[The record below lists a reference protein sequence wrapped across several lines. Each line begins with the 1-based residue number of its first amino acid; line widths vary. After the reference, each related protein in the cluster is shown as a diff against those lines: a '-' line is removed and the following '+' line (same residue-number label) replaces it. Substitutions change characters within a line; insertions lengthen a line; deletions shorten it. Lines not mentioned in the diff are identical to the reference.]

1 MQDGNLIRR
10 AAAKDE
16 AAFEK
21 LLTLHEKSV
30 YNLCFRMAGNAEDA
44 RDLTQEVFL
53 RVWRTLGQYQFDAAF
68 TTWLYR
74 LTQNVCIDHL
84 RREKRRRHTSLT
96 VLDADDAEKEL
107 SVPDPAP
114 LPEEQVLYREK
125 QRAIREAMDALPEEQ
140 RVILELRVVRELPYE
155 EISDVLGIPAGTV
168 KSRLARARIAL
179 KKLLAAGNFF
189 ETPASNRVTDQQEV
203 RAR

>member
-1 MQDGNLIRR
+1 MQDDILIRR

-30 YNLCFRMAGNAEDA
+30 YNLCCRMAGNTEDA

-84 RREKRRRHTSLT
+84 RRQKRRQHVSLT
-96 VLDADDAEKEL
+96 VAEDGEEAREL
-107 SVPDPAP
+107 AIPDPAP
-114 LPEEQVLYREK
+114 LPEEQVLYNEK
-125 QRAIREAMDALPEEQ
+125 QRAIRAAMDALPADY
-140 RVILELRVVRELPYE
+140 RVILELRVVRSLPYE
-155 EISDVLGIPAGTV
+155 EISRVLDIPAGTV
-168 KSRLARARIAL
+168 KSRLARARMQL
-179 KKLLAAGNFF
+179 KKILDAGNFF
-189 ETPASNRVTDQQEV
+189 ESPASNSVTNQQEV
-203 RAR
+203 GAR